1 VHQEPPE
8 VAWPEPELEPGL
20 DDGLLRP
27 LELPELVELEPD
39 EPELDDPVLAEPE
52 LELDEPELVLPEL
65 ALPELDEPEL
75 VLPELLL
82 DEFVP
87 VEALLDEPGSASATA
102 PAASTLATPTVAVVA
117 TTRPLARRR
126 AATPRATAS
135 RCGLFMS

>member
-20 DDGLLRP
+20 DDGLPRL
-27 LELPELVELEPD
+27 LELPELVELELEPD
-39 EPELDDPVLAEPE
+39 EP
-52 LELDEPELVLPEL
+52 ELDEPELVL
-65 ALPELDEPEL
+65 PEL

-126 AATPRATAS
+126 AATPRVTAS
-135 RCGLFMS
+135 RFGLFMSRSFP